1 VVFNYKYFIFA
12 IFFAGLIGSG
22 LSGCASHQ
30 ERKSLNSFDERSR
43 LYGRL
48 LRWKEYEAAA
58 NMIRHQ
64 DESPKD
70 VNLDDYNDLRV
81 VEYEVKS
88 VVVSEDKKSAVIDAE
103 ITYYFETRNRLK
115 TIRDAQ
121 NWWYLEEAESWFLD
135 GNLPAF

>member
-1 VVFNYKYFIFA
+1 
-12 IFFAGLIGSG
+12 
-22 LSGCASHQ
+22 
-30 ERKSLNSFDERSR
+30 
-43 LYGRL
+43 
-48 LRWKEYEAAA
+48 
-58 NMIRHQ
+58 MIRHQ

-135 GNLPAF
+135 GNLPAFQFSSMMVVGAKGCFYILRYLQVVMYFKISFPAF

>member
-1 VVFNYKYFIFA
+1 VVFNYKNFLFA
-12 IFFAGLIGSG
+12 FFFACLIGSG
-22 LSGCASHQ
+22 PNGCASLQ
-30 ERKSLNSFDERSR
+30 EKKSLNSFDERSR

-81 VEYEVKS
+81 VEYEIKS
-88 VVVSEDKKSAVIDAE
+88 IVVSEDKKSAVVDAE
-103 ITYYFETRNRLK
+103 ITYYFATRGTLK

-121 NWWYLEEAESWFLD
+121 NWWYLEETENWFLD
-135 GNLPAF
+135 GALPAF